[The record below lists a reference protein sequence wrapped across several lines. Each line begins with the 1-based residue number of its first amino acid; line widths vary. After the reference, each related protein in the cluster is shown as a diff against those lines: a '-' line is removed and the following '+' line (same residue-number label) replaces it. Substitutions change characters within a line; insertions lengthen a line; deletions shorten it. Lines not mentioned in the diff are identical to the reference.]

1 MIKEELLS
9 LLLENVD
16 ENELRINE
24 VVRNPNQLNESIQII
39 TKYELF

>member
-24 VVRNPNQLNESIQII
+24 VVRNPNQLNEAIQII